1 MTSKCLKHCILG
13 ETLCD
18 KSSVSEKG
26 DLDSENNSVVIR
38 NIESHSVKST
48 VSRMITLMGI

>member
-26 DLDSENNSVVIR
+26 DLDSENHSVVIR
-38 NIESHSVKST
+38 NIESHSVKLT
-48 VSRMITLMGI
+48 VSRLITLMGI